1 MDVVWSALFAVVYFL
16 WRRDSRGAWVI
27 VSLVISHW
35 VLDFVSHRPEM
46 PIAPGLDWHVGL
58 GLWNSL
64 PATFAVEEALWLA
77 GVAIYLRTTAP
88 KKPLGTYAFWA
99 LVVLLTVAWITT
111 PFRPAPATV
120 VAAQNCRSR
129 VCPVAVGVVLLA
141 RASSNCSRTQHAGG
155 QRYRR
160 TVLTSGTNSARR
172 AV

>member
-27 VSLVISHW
+27 FGLVISHW

-77 GVAIYLRTTAP
+77 GVAIYLRCRLDHHSVSTCTGHGGRRPELSLSCLPCCCWRGLIGSSVFELFAHP
-88 KKPLGTYAFWA
+88 TCG
-99 LVVLLTVAWITT
+99 
-111 PFRPAPATV
+111 RPAISPHSLDQRHEFGASCCLTPA
-120 VAAQNCRSR
+120 A
-129 VCPVAVGVVLLA
+129 P
-141 RASSNCSRTQHAGG
+141 GG
-155 QRYRR
+155 GRPLI
-160 TVLTSGTNSARR
+160 V
-172 AV
+172 